1 MLRHRWLL
9 PSALLPSVLVAVLLV
24 AGCSVGGGFGA
35 GTKTMTADATVTE
48 AVTSVEVTDAA
59 SGSIR
64 VSPGS
69 GPGVGIHRT
78 VHYRDGTPPSP
89 GQRVSGGVLT
99 FDKGCE
105 NCYIDYELTVPASA
119 GVTLASASGDVD
131 VRGVA
136 SADVRTASGRV
147 TAESI
152 AGGFSARTSSGDV
165 TGGGLGGRE
174 VRVDTQSGATELGF
188 ASAPGS
194 VTAQAVSGDVRVT
207 VPAGRYRVEAATK
220 SGQRRV
226 DVPSD
231 PGAGARIAVESLS
244 GNVTVSAS

>member
-1 MLRHRWLL
+1 MLRHRWL
-9 PSALLPSVLVAVLLV
+9 PPFALVAVLLV
-24 AGCSVGGGFGA
+24 AGCSAGGGFGA
-35 GTKTMTADATVTE
+35 NTKTMTADATVTE

-69 GPGVGIHRT
+69 GQGVGVHRT
-78 VHYRDGTPPSP
+78 VHYRDEVPPRPS
-89 GQRVSGGVLT
+89 QRVSGGVLT
-99 FDKGCE
+99 FDRGCE

-119 GVTLASASGDVD
+119 GVTLGSASGDVD

-152 AGGFSARTSSGDV
+152 AGGFSARTSSGDI
-165 TGGGLGGRE
+165 TGGGLGGGLGGGE
-174 VRVDTQSGATELGF
+174 VRVDTQSGATELRF
-188 ASAPGS
+188 VAAPGS
-194 VTAQAVSGDVRVT
+194 VTARAVSGDVRVT

-220 SGQRRV
+220 SGQRQV

-231 PGAGARIAVESLS
+231 PASGARIAVESLS
-244 GNVTVSAS
+244 GNVTVSAR